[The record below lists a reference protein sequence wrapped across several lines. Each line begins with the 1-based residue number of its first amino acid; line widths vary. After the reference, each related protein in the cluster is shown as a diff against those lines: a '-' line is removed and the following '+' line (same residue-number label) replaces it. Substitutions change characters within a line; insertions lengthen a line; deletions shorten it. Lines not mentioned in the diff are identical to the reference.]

1 MKNGA
6 ETVKKRYNRLSLLYD
21 ILEYPFERL
30 IFGKWR
36 RNLFSN
42 LDGRILEIGVGTGK
56 NLQYY
61 PKEAKVT
68 AIDISPGMLG
78 RAIKKAGRLK
88 LDYSLI
94 LMDAEDLGFKENS
107 FDVVACTFVLCSVP
121 DPVKALNE
129 MRRVCKPNGK
139 IVVIEHVLSKNRIIA
154 LLQHIHNPVTRYLFG
169 FNVNRD
175 TVSNIKKAGLK
186 ITSEKNLALNGVF
199 KIITCRPDK
208 K

>member
-1 MKNGA
+1 
-6 ETVKKRYNRLSLLYD
+6 LYD
-21 ILEYPFERL
+21 LLEYPFERL
-30 IFGKWR
+30 LFNKWR

-68 AIDISPGMLG
+68 AIDISPGMLNH
-78 RAIKKAGRLK
+78 AIKKAGRLK
-88 LDYSLI
+88 RDYSLI

-107 FDVVACTFVLCSVP
+107 FDAVVCTFVLCSVP
-121 DPVKALNE
+121 DPVKAINE

-139 IVVIEHVLSKNRIIA
+139 IEVIEHMLSKNKIVA
-154 LLQHIHNPVTRYLFG
+154 LLQHIHNPITSYLFG

-175 TVSNIKKAGLK
+175 TVSNIKKAGLR
-186 ITSEKNLALNGVF
+186 ITSKKSLALNGVF
-199 KIITCRPDK
+199 KIITCRTNK